1 MLGWNPSSVLMEWI
15 SFFLWREI
23 FRCSLDQLKHTNS
36 ETIKVDTNEKNLLGF
51 LRHSEAMIYLAAQLF
66 HLSQIQIFHQATHAP
81 ENAQAVCAIN
91 EACMVLRFGLAFMPF
106 F

>member
-1 MLGWNPSSVLMEWI
+1 MEWI

-36 ETIKVDTNEKNLLGF
+36 ETIEVDTNEKKHFRL
-51 LRHSEAMIYLAAQLF
+51 SKAMIYLAAQLF
-66 HLSQIQIFHQATHAP
+66 RLSQIQIFDQATHAP

-91 EACMVLRFGLAFMPF
+91 EACMVLRIGLAVFCIF
-106 F
+106 